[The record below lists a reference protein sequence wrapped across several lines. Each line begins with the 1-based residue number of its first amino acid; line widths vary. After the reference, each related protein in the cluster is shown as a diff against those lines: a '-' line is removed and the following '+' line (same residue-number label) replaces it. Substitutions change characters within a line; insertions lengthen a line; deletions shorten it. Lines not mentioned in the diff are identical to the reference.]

1 MCSKDKFN
9 TTLRVTQLEI
19 MCFGDN
25 TKNYFEI
32 MVLIRKEY
40 NSYNKKLLLVVEN
53 PQY

>member
-9 TTLRVTQLEI
+9 TTLRITQLGI
-19 MCFGDN
+19 RCFSDN

-40 NSYNKKLLLVVEN
+40 NSDNKNIYRYIIK
-53 PQY
+53 